1 MIPTENEVISV
12 RLRKGTRE
20 KLKNLGINPS
30 EEVRKFLEDLVWKK
44 DVRNTID
51 KLELMI
57 QEHSRPSETG
67 FAVKSI
73 REDRDEGH

>member
-1 MIPTENEVISV
+1 M

-30 EEVRKFLEDLVWKK
+30 DEVRKFLEELVWKK

-57 QEHSRPSETG
+57 RQYSKPSETG

-73 REDRDEGH
+73 REDRDDGH

>member
-1 MIPTENEVISV
+1 MISTENEVISV
-12 RLRKGTRE
+12 RLKKGTRE

-30 EEVRKFLEDLVWKK
+30 EEVRKYLEDLAWKK
-44 DVRNTID
+44 DARNTID

-57 QEHSRPSETG
+57 QKHSKPSETG

>member
-1 MIPTENEVISV
+1 MISKGDEVISV
-12 RLRKGTRE
+12 RLKKGTME
-20 KLKNLGINPS
+20 KLRNLGIHPS
-30 EEVRKFLEDLVWKK
+30 VEVRKYLEDLAWKK

-57 QEHSRPSETG
+57 QQHSKPSEAG
-67 FAVKSI
+67 FAVRSI

>member
-1 MIPTENEVISV
+1 MVSKENEVISV
-12 RLRKGTRE
+12 RLKKGTME
-20 KLKNLGINPS
+20 KLRNLGIHPS
-30 EEVRKFLEDLVWKK
+30 EEVRKYLEDLAWKK

-57 QEHSRPSETG
+57 RQYSKPSETG

-73 REDRDEGH
+73 REDRDDGH